1 MTHTHDKPGNPRWL
15 EVSLELDHRAKI
27 YNLKDKKPASEV
39 RKQERNIQGIIPCQY
54 YPDRFKHENLTS
66 SSWDWVFGPLI
77 QLIFDLDLAT
87 WICLG
92 HFEGGYSRWLYYF
105 SHELSPRLDSQKLD
119 SKKMQVEEMRA
130 FLRAYRCFSYNAWR
144 KFTKPPILLT
154 STLMQ
159 KIMSANIDNEEFP
172 QGASL
177 FLSFASD
184 SPKSMKIPFDIPY
197 LWNIDLI
204 EEAQRAQIERRA
216 REKILAEVCPNEYI
230 TRVVS
235 NFLSSEGSSELQ
247 DKIISFRCN
256 ENDSGSIPTDISPAA
271 GKYEKALRN
280 IFNDRTTLTQNKF
293 SEKLWK
299 YYKEYRKT
307 DVIADAQFARFVVW
321 LNDSVEA
328 LNGVLSIPAWFPP
341 GSGSRESASLIV
353 GFKRPVSIDEL
364 KAIISAFRL
373 GSSSISIRSERKE
386 GEEKGAKL
394 SAIISGHE
402 AGAQLVAMRD
412 LMSYITDERLEKTV
426 RKLIYGSI
434 NYIHLYLADNPN
446 TAKIKKF
453 YIAKD
458 ESIKSWVKK
467 IAEFSWQIALARGI
481 GDVEPDTKLLLRIEE
496 LLENHMPGIDLN
508 IPDNLFFNPS
518 RCIEENYSTFRPT
531 LARWFLAGLS
541 NSIKWS
547 GQIKEGKNLNYWLDK
562 KSSAFKSI
570 RVEIS
575 QEDDQ
580 TVKIAILNKYHYPYT
595 DLKKDN
601 KIVGT
606 KRVLQVINTDLPVK
620 GGKLT
625 FDFNKSNIEEFETSI
640 ILEGEIFKCVISKEN
655 QEE

>member
-1 MTHTHDKPGNPRWL
+1 MSDNCNKENSYWTYLNSFRKNIRKAID
-15 EVSLELDHRAKI
+15 EF
-27 YNLKDKKPASEV
+27 NLF
-39 RKQERNIQGIIPCQY
+39 ERNPEDGLPNEFTAFALYNEKQGWFM
-54 YPDRFKHENLTS
+54 PDDDLPSPPVLWRNIK
-66 SSWDWVFGPLI
+66 GPLDKLVKLFLGDYI
-77 QLIFDLDLAT
+77 WGWYSFLLLDRLAKQT
-87 WICLG
+87 QPDD
-92 HFEGGYSRWLYYF
+92 FSR
-105 SHELSPRLDSQKLD
+105 
-119 SKKMQVEEMRA
+119 
-130 FLRAYRCFSYNAWR
+130 YRHMAVNFPHTENVIKNR
-144 KFTKPPILLT
+144 KFLFAHCIPLTAITLSANEDEELYPVFIIWRNAKGCNEKLEIEFSEPVILLYT
-154 STLMQ
+154 C
-159 KIMSANIDNEEFP
+159 
-172 QGASL
+172 
-177 FLSFASD
+177 
-184 SPKSMKIPFDIPY
+184 FDIPRDENAY
-197 LWNIDLI
+197 LVKD
-204 EEAQRAQIERRA
+204 
-216 REKILAEVCPNEYI
+216 EK
-230 TRVVS
+230 
-235 NFLSSEGSSELQ
+235 FLSLNIKKFDIPIFPKSIVDEAEAKKLILNRAKKYLQKKQMNVDAIKEEEIIKRICWMIAHTVDTSQMVIKQTIEKHIIACIPSSDAIDASSAILLNLNYDKFIREIRGSNKNVIKDIFVLATLLSPSIEPLQ
-247 DKIISFRCN
+247 DEIHRI
-256 ENDSGSIPTDISPAA
+256 EV
-271 GKYEKALRN
+271 EK
-280 IFNDRTTLTQNKF
+280 
-293 SEKLWK
+293 EK
-299 YYKEYRKT
+299 
-307 DVIADAQFARFVVW
+307 
-321 LNDSVEA
+321 
-328 LNGVLSIPAWFPP
+328 
-341 GSGSRESASLIV
+341 SL
-353 GFKRPVSIDEL
+353 
-364 KAIISAFRL
+364 RL
-373 GSSSISIRSERKE
+373 GEV
-386 GEEKGAKL
+386 KGAKL

-496 LLENHMPGIDLN
+496 ILENHMPGIDLN

-547 GQIKEGKNLNYWLDK
+547 GQIKEGKNLNYWVDK
-562 KSSAFKSI
+562 KSTAFKSI

-606 KRVLQVINTDLPVK
+606 KRVLQVINEDLPVK

-640 ILEGEIFKCVISKEN
+640 ILEGEIFKCVINKEN